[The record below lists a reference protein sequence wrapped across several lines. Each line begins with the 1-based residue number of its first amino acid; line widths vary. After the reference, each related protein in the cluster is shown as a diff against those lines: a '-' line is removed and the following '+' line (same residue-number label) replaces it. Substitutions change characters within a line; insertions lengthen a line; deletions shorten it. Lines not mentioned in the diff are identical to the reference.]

1 MLLRDFI
8 RSGIEAL
15 GHLYPEAEARGI
27 ILSLTENIL
36 GTRSYTHI
44 IEPETVIA
52 PEKLRVLESAMER
65 LSDGEPIQYV
75 IGRTEFCGRVFRVT
89 PDVLI
94 PRPETEMLCAEAI
107 RIAAPG
113 ARILDLCTGSGCI
126 AWTLALSVP
135 EAHVVG
141 IDVSVAA
148 LSVAASQERLVSVI
162 SSGGEAG
169 AEKSPS
175 FIQADIFGPVPSDLG
190 QFDLIVSNPPYVL
203 ESEKAAMRRNV
214 LGYEPELALFVPDS
228 DPLRFYRE
236 IARWAGA
243 LLVPG
248 GSGIVEINEALG
260 EETAALFRDEGLV
273 SVRILQDFFGKNR
286 FVLFQKATV

>member
-44 IEPETVIA
+44 IEPETVID

-75 IGRTEFCGRVFRVT
+75 IGRTEFCGRVFQVT
-89 PDVLI
+89 PAVLI

-162 SSGGEAG
+162 SSGVEAG

>member
-75 IGRTEFCGRVFRVT
+75 IGRTEFCGRVFQVT
-89 PDVLI
+89 PAVLI
-94 PRPETEMLCAEAI
+94 PRPETEMLCAESI

-162 SSGGEAG
+162 SSGVEAG

-214 LGYEPELALFVPDS
+214 LGYAPTAIRCAFTAKSPAGRGPFSFPE
-228 DPLRFYRE
+228 
-236 IARWAGA
+236 
-243 LLVPG
+243 
-248 GSGIVEINEALG
+248 
-260 EETAALFRDEGLV
+260 AA
-273 SVRILQDFFGKNR
+273 
-286 FVLFQKATV
+286 A

>member
-75 IGRTEFCGRVFRVT
+75 IGRTEFCGRVFQVT
-89 PDVLI
+89 PAVLI

-236 IARWAGA
+236 IARWAMA

>member
-1 MLLRDFI
+1 
-8 RSGIEAL
+8 
-15 GHLYPEAEARGI
+15 
-27 ILSLTENIL
+27 
-36 GTRSYTHI
+36 
-44 IEPETVIA
+44 
-52 PEKLRVLESAMER
+52 MER

>member
-75 IGRTEFCGRVFRVT
+75 IGRTEFCGRVFQVT
-89 PDVLI
+89 PAVLI

-162 SSGGEAG
+162 SSGVEAG

>member
-190 QFDLIVSNPPYVL
+190 QFDLSVSNPPYVL